1 MWSVGI
7 EVFTVLS
14 MFCTSVCLQL
24 DFIEKIAFQGGMSVE
39 KSSQYSRCFVVG
51 LQWDFIEEM
60 LFQGGMSVQKSSQY
74 SRCSVPQCSGAAVLF
89 EWSECSFRLPQ
100 HSFSGENAPFCSN
113 SIVLVVRMLL
123 SAVTARFEWSECTVL
138 QPQHGFSGHNAPFWS
153 HSMV

>member
-14 MFCTSVCLQL
+14 MFCTSVGLQL
-24 DFIEKIAFQGGMSVE
+24 NFIEKMTLRGCMSVE

-74 SRCSVPQCSGAAVLF
+74 PHLDVLYLSAVELQCCLSGQ
-89 EWSECSFRLPQ
+89 S
-100 HSFSGENAPFCSN
+100 APFGCH
-113 SIVLVVRMLL
+113 SIVSVVRMHR
-123 SAVTARFEWSECTVL
+123 SAATALF
-138 QPQHGFSGHNAPFWS
+138 
-153 HSMV
+153 